1 MVKDYISLPSEIYLR
16 NARFSIL
23 NLEKNKGKTIWSP
36 QDSKTKIG
44 KIQHPFLKK
53 ALKRQD

>member
-1 MVKDYISLPSEIYLR
+1 MQGLAS
-16 NARFSIL
+16 
-23 NLEKNKGKTIWSP
+23 EKNKGKIIWSP
-36 QDSKTKIG
+36 QDSKTKAG